1 MYFKV
6 SNVPTNTDTCRCILF
21 NTLALSLY
29 HGNINEGIL
38 NSQIQS
44 YTSVAAMGTISLIH
58 VTGLGKSGD
67 GSIEIFN
74 THTESI
80 TTTTTT

>member
-6 SNVPTNTDTCRCILF
+6 SNVPTILI
-21 NTLALSLY
+21 LIHVDASCSIHWLSPS
-29 HGNINEGIL
+29 NISINEGIL

-44 YTSVAAMGTISLIH
+44 CTSVAAMGTISLIH

-67 GSIEIFN
+67 GSIEIFT

-80 TTTTTT
+80 TTTTT